1 MLLPWCSDTWTRPAG
16 RRQVRGVPEPF
27 SKKVVQRPKL
37 GLEPNGPQKH
47 DVGAALRFRSPG
59 KSAAGLSDRGDR
71 ETEDRGSEN
80 ERDYRVRRIVGWADS
95 ETMGHGQLG
104 VDRKSVV

>member
-1 MLLPWCSDTWTRPAG
+1 M
-16 RRQVRGVPEPF
+16 RGVPEPF

-59 KSAAGLSDRGDR
+59 KSAAGLSDRGKR
-71 ETEDRGSEN
+71 RTEAPKTKETIEC
-80 ERDYRVRRIVGWADS
+80 A
-95 ETMGHGQLG
+95 
-104 VDRKSVV
+104 